1 MSNMNKENVLLK
13 INPNVK
19 TIISMILT
27 LANTLAFT
35 FCSKM
40 FLLIVLVFLL
50 FSHSNIK
57 FKKLKSI
64 LLFALVSCISGFC
77 YSKGNSLFKI
87 GFINITDD
95 SIRNSFMMFS
105 SMSIFCMI
113 SLIMISSISASEI
126 PYVAEFFLSPLKK
139 LGVKVSEISMIITLS
154 VRFIPVVLKESKK
167 IMIAQESRG
176 AVISRGSPV
185 KRLKFLLSAFLPIFT
200 SCFRRAINIATAMEC
215 RCYGAPFE
223 RTKLK
228 ENKFTKID
236 LIAVIFALLVCLGVF
251 FCNTVKIF

>member
-1 MSNMNKENVLLK
+1 MNKKNILLK

-27 LANTLAFT
+27 LANTLAFSIY
-35 FCSKM
+35 SKI
-40 FLLIVLVFLL
+40 FLLVFLIIL
-50 FSHSNIK
+50 LILYKNRIR
-57 FKKLKSI
+57 FKKIKTI
-64 LLFALVSCISGFC
+64 FMFALVSCISGFC
-77 YSKGNSLFKI
+77 CSKGDSIFKI

-105 SMSIFCMI
+105 SMSIFWMI
-113 SLIMISSISASEI
+113 SLIMINSISASEI

-139 LGVKVSEISMIITLS
+139 LGVKISEISMIITLS
-154 VRFIPVVLKESKK
+154 VRFIPVVLKESRK

-236 LIAVIFALLVCLGVF
+236 LIALIFALLVCLGVF